1 MPARGRTAHR
11 LLRLL
16 STRNHEEHAMA
27 RLRYPEV
34 PRVCAQCGAHWTQRD
49 GAPPRPYCTTTC
61 RQEAEGRP
69 ARALPAEPEVPV
81 LPTRIRR
88 IQAQLVTL
96 TCAWCQT
103 TAEVEHFPGPLSRF
117 CSQDCRD
124 EAQRAGAAARMR
136 RLRQR
141 RLQSIAAVP
150 VAQIP

>member
-1 MPARGRTAHR
+1 
-11 LLRLL
+11 
-16 STRNHEEHAMA
+16 MA
-27 RLRYPEV
+27 RPHYPEV
-34 PRVCAQCGAHWTQRD
+34 PRVCVQCGAHWTQRD

-69 ARALPAEPEVPV
+69 SHTLSAEPEVPV
-81 LPTRIRR
+81 LPTRIHR
-88 IQAQLVTL
+88 IQAHLVTL

-103 TAEVEHFPGPLSRF
+103 VAEVEHFPGPLPRF

-141 RLQSIAAVP
+141 RLQAVAGVPIAR
-150 VAQIP
+150 IT

>member
-1 MPARGRTAHR
+1 
-11 LLRLL
+11 
-16 STRNHEEHAMA
+16 MA
-27 RLRYPEV
+27 RSRYPEV
-34 PRVCAQCGAHWTQRD
+34 PRVCAQCGVHWTQCD
-49 GAPPRPYCTTTC
+49 GQPPRAYCTTTC

-69 ARALPAEPEVPV
+69 FPIVPVAAQVPV

-88 IQAQLVTL
+88 VQAQLVTL

-103 TAEVEHFPGPLSRF
+103 VVEVEHFPGPLPRF

-141 RLQSIAAVP
+141 RLLAFLAAAAP
-150 VAQIP
+150 RSRS

>member
-1 MPARGRTAHR
+1 
-11 LLRLL
+11 
-16 STRNHEEHAMA
+16 MA
-27 RLRYPEV
+27 RSRYPEV

-69 ARALPAEPEVPV
+69 ARPLLAEPETPV

-103 TAEVEHFPGPLSRF
+103 TAEVEHFPGPLPRF

-141 RLQSIAAVP
+141 RLQSITVVP
-150 VAQIP
+150 VAQIT